1 MELAAGTRV
10 GPYEVVAPIGSGGMG
25 VVYRARDPRLGR
37 DVALK
42 VLPPEFARDPDRLRR
57 FEQEA
62 RAAGA
67 LNHPNI
73 VAVFDVGA
81 ADGTPYVVSELLE
94 GETLRERARG
104 GIPARKAIEYA
115 VQIAS
120 GLAAAHHKGIVHR
133 DLKPENVFVTRDG
146 RVKILDFGLAKLRPE
161 ASAAEQATATRNTE
175 PGAVIGTAPYM
186 SPEQVR
192 GQPADH
198 RSDIFALGAML
209 YEMVAGRAAFAG
221 ETAAEIMT
229 SVLRTDPP
237 SLCTPADRV
246 PPVLDRVVR
255 RCMEKKPGE
264 RFQSAEDVAFALQA
278 ISDAA
283 DTPALSIVPPRRR
296 RGPAIAAAVVLAVA
310 AVVAGALVSRRPAAD
325 GGGAIRSI
333 AVLPL
338 ENLSRDPEQEYFADG
353 MTDALIGDLAK
364 IGALR
369 VISRTSVM
377 RFKGARKPLPEI
389 ARELNVDAVVEGS
402 VLRSG
407 DRVRITS
414 QLIRGAT
421 DEHIWSQSYERDL
434 RDVLALQA
442 EVARAI
448 AAEIKVALTP
458 QERTRLTA
466 ARPVDPRVHEAYLRG
481 RFHWARR
488 SEPNLRKAIEYFQQA
503 IRLDADYAP
512 AHSGLADAYIALV
525 FPVGALAPSE
535 GFPQARAEV
544 ARALEIDDA
553 LPEGHASNAALKMM
567 YQWDWTGAESEFR
580 RSLEL
585 DPNYAHAH
593 HYLSHL
599 LLALGRIEGSLAESR
614 KALDLDPLSA
624 NLNTHLGWHYL
635 YARQTEAAIAQFR
648 KTIDLEPGFFM
659 ANVFL
664 SRCFEMQK
672 DYDEAIAASRRAAET
687 SPQNSLVLAPMA
699 SAFAHSGRRNE
710 ALAILKQLDEISR
723 RRYVS
728 AYEVA
733 IVHLALGDRNRAF
746 ASLERAYK
754 DRADDLIY
762 LNVEPR
768 LDPIRSDPRFT
779 DLVRRMGLARR

>member
-1 MELAAGTRV
+1 MALAPGTRV
-10 GPYEVVAPIGSGGMG
+10 GPYEIVAPIGSGGMG
-25 VVYRARDPRLGR
+25 EVYRARDPRLGR

-42 VLPPEFARDPDRLRR
+42 VLPPEFAADPDRLRR

-81 ADGTPYVVSELLE
+81 ENGAPYVVSELLE
-94 GETLRERARG
+94 GETLRERIRAG
-104 GIPARKAIEYA
+104 LTPRKAVEHA
-115 VQIAS
+115 VQVAS

-133 DLKPENVFVTRDG
+133 DLKPENVFVTREG

-161 ASAAEQATATRNTE
+161 APEAARVTATRNTA
-175 PGAVIGTAPYM
+175 PGVVLGTAGYM

-192 GQPADH
+192 GQPTDQRA
-198 RSDIFALGAML
+198 DIFALGAIL
-209 YEMVAGRAAFAG
+209 YEMVACRPAFTG
-221 ETAAEIMT
+221 ETAAEVMT

-237 SLCTPADRV
+237 PLAGVADRIA
-246 PPVLDRVVR
+246 PALDRIVH
-255 RCMEKKPGE
+255 RCLEKKPAE

-278 ISDAA
+278 ISEAA
-283 DTPALSIVPPRRR
+283 EGGSLPTAPGKR
-296 RGPAIAAAVVLAVA
+296 RGALAVA
-310 AVVAGALVSRRPAAD
+310 AGALAVAVLLAVGLVVLRRTPAEE
-325 GGGAIRSI
+325 GRTIRSI

-377 RFKGARKPLPEI
+377 RFKGVRKPLPEI

-402 VLRSG
+402 VQRSG

-421 DEHIWSQSYERDL
+421 DEHIWNQSYERDL

-448 AAEIKVALTP
+448 AGEIKVALTP
-458 QERTRLTA
+458 QERTRLAA

-481 RFHWARR
+481 RFHWSRR
-488 SEPNLRKAIEYFQQA
+488 NEASLRKAIDYFQEA
-503 IRLDADYAP
+503 IRLDPGYAP
-512 AHSGLADAYIALV
+512 AHSGLADAYIGLV
-525 FPVGALAPSE
+525 FPVGAVAPNE
-535 GFPQARAEV
+535 GFPKARAE
-544 ARALEIDDA
+544 ARRALEIDEG
-553 LPEGHASNAALKMM
+553 LPEGHTSSAALKMM
-567 YQWDWTGAESEFR
+567 YEWDWAGSENEFR

-585 DPNYAHAH
+585 DPSYAHAH
-593 HYLSHL
+593 HYYSHL
-599 LLALGRIEGSLAESR
+599 LMATGRTAESLAHSR
-614 KALDLDPLSA
+614 QALDLDPLSP

-635 YARQTEAAIAQFR
+635 YARQPQEAIAQLR
-648 KTIDLEPGFFM
+648 KTIELDPQYFM
-659 ANVFL
+659 AHVFL
-664 SRCFEMQK
+664 SRAFEMQK
-672 DYDEAIAASRRAAET
+672 DYAEAIAESRKAGET

-699 SAFAHSGRRNE
+699 AALAHSGRRAE
-710 ALAILKQLDEISR
+710 ALAVLQQLDEISR

-728 AYEVA
+728 AYEVD
-733 IVHLALGDRNRAF
+733 IIHLALGDKKRAF
-746 ASLERAYK
+746 EWLEKAYIQ
-754 DRADDLIY
+754 RADDLIY

-768 LDPIRSDPRFT
+768 LETLRSDPRFS
-779 DLVRRMGLARR
+779 DLVRRVGLAR

>member
-1 MELAAGTRV
+1 MALAAGTRV
-10 GPYEVVAPIGSGGMG
+10 GPYEIVAPIGSGGMG

-81 ADGTPYVVSELLE
+81 ANGTPYVVSELLE
-94 GETLRERARG
+94 GETLRERIRG
-104 GIPARKAIEYA
+104 GLTPRKAIEYA

-133 DLKPENVFVTRDG
+133 DLKPENVFITREG
-146 RVKILDFGLAKLRPE
+146 RAKILDFGLAKLRPE
-161 ASAAEQATATRNTE
+161 APAPEQATATRNTE
-175 PGAVIGTAPYM
+175 PGAVLGTAPYM

-209 YEMVAGRAAFAG
+209 YEMLCGRPAFTG

-229 SVLRTDPP
+229 SVLRTDPS
-237 SLCTPADRV
+237 SLCASGDRV
-246 PPVLDRVVR
+246 PPALDRIVR
-255 RCMEKKPGE
+255 RCMEKKATE

-278 ISDAA
+278 ISEAA
-283 DTPALSIVPPRRR
+283 EGAPPPTVAGKR
-296 RGPAIAAAVVLAVA
+296 RGAAAVAAGALAVA
-310 AVVAGALVSRRPAAD
+310 LLLAAGLVLFRRPPAD
-325 GGGAIRSI
+325 EGRTIRSI

-377 RFKGARKPLPEI
+377 RFKGVRKPLPEI

-402 VLRSG
+402 VQRSG

-448 AAEIKVALTP
+448 AGEIKVALTP
-458 QERTRLTA
+458 QERTRLA
-466 ARPVDPRVHEAYLRG
+466 AAPPVDPRVHEVYLRG
-481 RFHWARR
+481 RFHWSKR
-488 SEPNLRKAIEYFQQA
+488 SEPNLRKAIDYFQEA
-503 IRLDADYAP
+503 IRLDPGYAP

-525 FPVGALAPSE
+525 FPVGALSPNE
-535 GFPQARAEV
+535 GFPKARAE
-544 ARALEIDDA
+544 ARRALEIDEG
-553 LPEGHASNAALKMM
+553 LPEGHASSAALKMM
-567 YQWDWTGAESEFR
+567 YEWDWAGSENEFR

-585 DPNYAHAH
+585 DPNYSHAH
-593 HYLSHL
+593 HYYSHL
-599 LLALGRIEGSLAESR
+599 LLATGRTAESEAESR
-614 KALDLDPLSA
+614 KALDVDPLSS
-624 NLNTHLGWHYL
+624 NLNNHLGWHYL
-635 YARQTEAAIAQFR
+635 YARQTDEAIDQLR
-648 KTIDLEPGFFM
+648 KTIELDPQYFM
-659 ANVFL
+659 AHVFL
-664 SRCFEMQK
+664 SRAYEMQK
-672 DYDEAIAASRRAAET
+672 DYDEAIAESRKAGET

-699 SAFAHSGRRNE
+699 AALAHSGRRAE
-710 ALAILKQLDEISR
+710 ALAVLKQLDEISR

-733 IVHLALGDRNRAF
+733 IVHVALGDKNRAF
-746 ASLERAYK
+746 DWLERAYTQ
-754 DRADDLIY
+754 RADDLIY

-768 LDPIRSDPRFT
+768 LDTLRSDPRFS
-779 DLVRRMGLARR
+779 DLVRRVGLAR